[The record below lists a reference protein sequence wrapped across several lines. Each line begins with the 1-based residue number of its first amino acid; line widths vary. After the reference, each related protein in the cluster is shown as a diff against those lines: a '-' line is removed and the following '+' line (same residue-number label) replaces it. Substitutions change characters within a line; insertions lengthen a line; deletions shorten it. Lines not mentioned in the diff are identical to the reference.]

1 MNIARNVGSADKIA
15 RIAVGALLIV
25 LALTG
30 TIGVWGWIGVVPIAT
45 ALMGWCP
52 AYTLLGIK
60 TCPTQNNPPRPAG

>member
-15 RIAVGALLIV
+15 RIVVGALLIV
-25 LALTG
+25 LALMG
-30 TIGVWGWIGVVPIAT
+30 TIGVWGWIGVVPIVT

>member
-1 MNIARNVGSADKIA
+1 MNIAQNIGSADKIA
-15 RIAVGALLIV
+15 RIVVGALLII
-25 LALTG
+25 LALMG

-60 TCPTQNNPPRPAG
+60 TCPTQNHSPTSAG